1 MISFEQ
7 QVIAIT
13 GAGNGIG
20 LATAALMAAHGARL
34 ALTDIDGARLAQV
47 AAELDPGGE
56 RVRAYALDVSS
67 SADCDRALAQA
78 AQDFGGLDHGALRR
92 HLSGKPGARHHRPGL
107 EKADGRE
114 PDGTFYVCRAAERH
128 LRENGSIVLLT
139 SLAAQRGSYAHA
151 AYSASKG
158 AVQSFTRSL
167 ALELAPGARERGRAR
182 HHRHLHDQR
191 PYRPE
196 GRPAAGQHAAAPLR
210 LAEEIAGPIA
220 FLCSPLAAF
229 VTGEVMQVNGA
240 SISRKVQCGGARHP
254 GKPYTFRRR
263 PPQQNVETFL

>member
-20 LATAALMAAHGARL
+20 LATARLMAAHGARL

-67 SADCDRALAQA
+67 STDCDRALA
-78 AQDFGGLDHGALRR
+78 GPRR
-92 HLSGKPGARHHRPGL
+92 TSAGWTTVHCAGIYPESLVRDTSDQGWKKLMGVNL
-107 EKADGRE
+107 
-114 PDGTFYVCRAAERH
+114 DGTFYVCRAAERH

-167 ALELAPGARERGRAR
+167 ALELAPKVRVNAVAPGIIATSMTNDLIGQKG
-182 HHRHLHDQR
+182 DQLL
-191 PYRPE
+191 
-196 GRPAAGQHAAAPLR
+196 ASTPLR
-210 LAEEIAGPIA
+210 RFGSAEEIAGPIA
-220 FLCSPLAAF
+220 FLCSPLAA
-229 VTGEVMQVNGA
+229 
-240 SISRKVQCGGARHP
+240 S
-254 GKPYTFRRR
+254 
-263 PPQQNVETFL
+263 

>member
-20 LATAALMAAHGARL
+20 LATARLMAAHGARL

-67 SADCDRALAQA
+67 STDCDRALARA

-92 HLSGKPGARHHRPGL
+92 HLSGKPGARHLRPGL

-167 ALELAPGARERGRAR
+167 ALELAPKVRVNAVAPGIIATSMTNDLIGQKG
-182 HHRHLHDQR
+182 DQLL
-191 PYRPE
+191 
-196 GRPAAGQHAAAPLR
+196 ASTPLR
-210 LAEEIAGPIA
+210 RFGSAEEIAGPIA

-229 VTGEVMQVNGA
+229 VTGEVMQVNGGIYIA
-240 SISRKVQCGGARHP
+240 
-254 GKPYTFRRR
+254 
-263 PPQQNVETFL
+263 

>member
-20 LATAALMAAHGARL
+20 LATARLMAAHGARL

-67 SADCDRALAQA
+67 SPTVTGRWPRPRRTSAGWTTC
-78 AQDFGGLDHGALRR
+78 ALRR

-107 EKADGRE
+107 EKLMGVNL
-114 PDGTFYVCRAAERH
+114 DGTFYVCRAAERH

-167 ALELAPGARERGRAR
+167 ALELAPKVRVNAVAPGIIATSMTNDLIGQKG
-182 HHRHLHDQR
+182 DQLL
-191 PYRPE
+191 
-196 GRPAAGQHAAAPLR
+196 ASTPLR
-210 LAEEIAGPIA
+210 RFGSAEEIAGPIA
-220 FLCSPLAAF
+220 FLCSPLAA
-229 VTGEVMQVNGA
+229 
-240 SISRKVQCGGARHP
+240 S
-254 GKPYTFRRR
+254 
-263 PPQQNVETFL
+263 

>member
-20 LATAALMAAHGARL
+20 LATARLMAAHGARL

-67 SADCDRALAQA
+67 STDCDRALARA
-78 AQDFGGLDHGALRR
+78 AQDFGGLDHLVHCAGIYPESLVRDTTDQGWKK
-92 HLSGKPGARHHRPGL
+92 LMGVNL
-107 EKADGRE
+107 
-114 PDGTFYVCRAAERH
+114 DGTFYVCRAAERH

-167 ALELAPGARERGRAR
+167 ALELAPKVRVNAVAPGIIATSMTNDLIGQKG
-182 HHRHLHDQR
+182 DQLL
-191 PYRPE
+191 
-196 GRPAAGQHAAAPLR
+196 ASTPLR
-210 LAEEIAGPIA
+210 RFGSAEEIAGPIA

-229 VTGEVMQVNGA
+229 VTGEVMQVNGGIYIA
-240 SISRKVQCGGARHP
+240 
-254 GKPYTFRRR
+254 
-263 PPQQNVETFL
+263 